1 MNIAKKILVLILA
14 VSVIT
19 SSGCKA
25 DIKTESGK
33 PTDNNE
39 ISLNSNSAKIS
50 ENSETVDKH
59 FVSNK
64 FLDDEYFYQINDVN
78 CIDNK
83 IYVSGYVLSNEH
95 GSPTL
100 IIKGMD
106 GNVNYEYELGDEE
119 QFCYFD
125 DVVYT
130 FEQDGDI
137 IKEFNFTD
145 ANTLLCGTT
154 DVSTYH
160 ISKIDMI
167 YVKNNTMYIIDIDSN
182 LHIVDSQNSH
192 ISINVSDYLKDSY
205 RITADEQNNVYIWE
219 SDNNAN
225 VLYKFDNQLNLV
237 YTCDNYS
244 DMPGEVYD
252 ITYEDSLLKISTI
265 SDGMVY
271 TNVIDE
277 SNGETL
283 SREDDYEYN
292 KTEDDSTANL
302 AEDEE
307 LIGTSSDGGFVI
319 LRYPEI
325 RDYYCTQIRDE
336 KNAIAEELVFE
347 TESTKIISQT
357 EICLNG
363 DTVYI
368 EETYD
373 KREVLDENNG
383 LSNHI
388 IHRISDDKTHSSFTV
403 ASYNNEQYP
412 LAIKSDREGNI
423 YFVEQKDETFLISC
437 YSPSGELIYSE
448 EKNDILSFS
457 DIVVVNDN
465 IYLSY
470 MTYDENYAVQEIDI
484 DGKFKKEL
492 NNPLFAKVYTG
503 NDEYDLFTCDR
514 KKVYGYNF
522 EKNEFTELLNLISC
536 GIQNAP
542 LDFIEY
548 NDFWVYRDEQ
558 WYYLIST
565 DEKSTTKQIIKIAG
579 IEISDEL
586 KTQILNYNNSND
598 EYIIECMD
606 YSSDEASCNRMNMD
620 IIAGKSDMLVFNN
633 YSSLAAENYNSF
645 LFTDLSEYLSGDS
658 EINED
663 EYFLNVI
670 ELFRGGNKLY
680 AVTTEFNIYSMITTQ
695 ESKKDKPL
703 LLDDLFFDNAEI
715 NDYRFAY
722 ASDILSCY
730 IDDRSFVNDDF
741 RSVLKGLK
749 ENVVDTGNG
758 FNLNFGF
765 REFVEGSNMMY
776 TGSLM
781 TSCYGQKNK
790 KTYYCGFPAKKGNG
804 IVAES
809 LESISILD
817 NSNNKQGAWEFIKYC
832 LSDDYQD
839 QLYRGIPVK
848 RSAYDKAF
856 NEEKYVKEQCL
867 NVIDKADV
875 RYIGNTKLFNIIWE
889 ESEQY
894 FNDLRSLDE
903 TIEVIK
909 NKTKIYFSETDP
921 VIF

>member
-1 MNIAKKILVLILA
+1 
-14 VSVIT
+14 
-19 SSGCKA
+19 
-25 DIKTESGK
+25 
-33 PTDNNE
+33 
-39 ISLNSNSAKIS
+39 
-50 ENSETVDKH
+50 
-59 FVSNK
+59 
-64 FLDDEYFYQINDVN
+64 
-78 CIDNK
+78 
-83 IYVSGYVLSNEH
+83 
-95 GSPTL
+95 
-100 IIKGMD
+100 
-106 GNVNYEYELGDEE
+106 
-119 QFCYFD
+119 
-125 DVVYT
+125 
-130 FEQDGDI
+130 
-137 IKEFNFTD
+137 
-145 ANTLLCGTT
+145 
-154 DVSTYH
+154 
-160 ISKIDMI
+160 
-167 YVKNNTMYIIDIDSN
+167 
-182 LHIVDSQNSH
+182 
-192 ISINVSDYLKDSY
+192 
-205 RITADEQNNVYIWE
+205 
-219 SDNNAN
+219 
-225 VLYKFDNQLNLV
+225 
-237 YTCDNYS
+237 
-244 DMPGEVYD
+244 
-252 ITYEDSLLKISTI
+252 
-265 SDGMVY
+265 
-271 TNVIDE
+271 
-277 SNGETL
+277 
-283 SREDDYEYN
+283 
-292 KTEDDSTANL
+292 
-302 AEDEE
+302 
-307 LIGTSSDGGFVI
+307 
-319 LRYPEI
+319 
-325 RDYYCTQIRDE
+325 
-336 KNAIAEELVFE
+336 
-347 TESTKIISQT
+347 
-357 EICLNG
+357 
-363 DTVYI
+363 
-368 EETYD
+368 
-373 KREVLDENNG
+373 
-383 LSNHI
+383 
-388 IHRISDDKTHSSFTV
+388 
-403 ASYNNEQYP
+403 
-412 LAIKSDREGNI
+412 
-423 YFVEQKDETFLISC
+423 
-437 YSPSGELIYSE
+437 
-448 EKNDILSFS
+448 
-457 DIVVVNDN
+457 
-465 IYLSY
+465 
-470 MTYDENYAVQEIDI
+470 
-484 DGKFKKEL
+484 
-492 NNPLFAKVYTG
+492 
-503 NDEYDLFTCDR
+503 
-514 KKVYGYNF
+514 
-522 EKNEFTELLNLISC
+522 
-536 GIQNAP
+536 
-542 LDFIEY
+542 
-548 NDFWVYRDEQ
+548 
-558 WYYLIST
+558 
-565 DEKSTTKQIIKIAG
+565 
-579 IEISDEL
+579 
-586 KTQILNYNNSND
+586 
-598 EYIIECMD
+598 
-606 YSSDEASCNRMNMD
+606 
-620 IIAGKSDMLVFNN
+620 MLVFNN